1 MALET
6 WWMKP
11 VGLLSVFHLLVLMV
25 IVRYIN
31 FIAFSLGF
39 FLLLVYHGIDV
50 GERRIEYRTSSTGV
64 NALNRLSYK
73 SLQIS

>member
-1 MALET
+1 
-6 WWMKP
+6 MKP

-39 FLLLVYHGIDV
+39 FLLLVYHSHGIDV

-64 NALNRLSYK
+64 NALNYLSHK
-73 SLQIS
+73 PLQIS